1 MTLRRFLLTT
11 IITLL
16 PIVAI
21 NAEEKV
27 DSVFEGLYNQF
38 FNLYSDPDKEKE
50 FYEVSNK
57 FQEYLLSKGMTV
69 AYYKI
74 RFNEVLYATEHNQTY
89 QAIKK
94 ATDDGRHEERRYQ
107 EV

>member
-1 MTLRRFLLTT
+1 MTLRRILLTT

-16 PIVAI
+16 PIVAT

-38 FNLYSDPDKEKE
+38 FNLYSDQDKEKE

-69 AYYKI
+69 AYYK
-74 RFNEVLYATEHNQTY
+74 ES
-89 QAIKK
+89 KS
-94 ATDDGRHEERRYQ
+94 DDGRHEERRYQ

>member
-16 PIVAI
+16 PIVAT

-38 FNLYSDPDKEKE
+38 FNLYSDQDK
-50 FYEVSNK
+50 
-57 FQEYLLSKGMTV
+57 
-69 AYYKI
+69 
-74 RFNEVLYATEHNQTY
+74 
-89 QAIKK
+89 
-94 ATDDGRHEERRYQ
+94 
-107 EV
+107 